1 MGFFT
6 QSLTIPT
13 PIVFFI
19 SLIANRPNGGN
30 SLNISRQIGLRG
42 SRLTKQQSPFLTD
55 LGWSSKWTPVLLSIF
70 AIISVNLHATWEVWQ
85 SNTGLYP
92 LWISFGWFK
101 III

>member
-1 MGFFT
+1 MGFLT

-55 LGWSSKWTPVLLSIF
+55 LG
-70 AIISVNLHATWEVWQ
+70 
-85 SNTGLYP
+85 
-92 LWISFGWFK
+92 
-101 III
+101 